1 MQCKHCNVAAPLG
14 DNGYL
19 SIGTIRTHLTDLLQ
33 LIRAKR
39 VWLSGGEPTTHPNFA
54 EALWMIREMVPE
66 VTLITNATRLHEP
79 EILKPLRHG
88 AIMCQV
94 SLTGLD
100 TASIAA
106 VYGSKTAA
114 RRILTNIKG
123 LRKSLPNN
131 KLILSAVLTRA
142 SAGDIDA
149 VIQFARDYG
158 YDTVIFTFF
167 KPIGRG
173 QANLGFRIPLIE
185 RVKIYDRIRR
195 MQNKN
200 SKISVKISGGVFDH
214 MDKIENKRF
223 QIRYSCQLACEE
235 LQITSDAKVHCCTL
249 MKNGLLNIS
258 IEEFTFALL
267 NNKRKVRLASR
278 AICPVLSA
286 TGK

>member
-1 MQCKHCNVAAPLG
+1 
-14 DNGYL
+14 
-19 SIGTIRTHLTDLLQ
+19 
-33 LIRAKR
+33 
-39 VWLSGGEPTTHPNFA
+39 
-54 EALWMIREMVPE
+54 
-66 VTLITNATRLHEP
+66 
-79 EILKPLRHG
+79 
-88 AIMCQV
+88 
-94 SLTGLD
+94 
-100 TASIAA
+100 
-106 VYGSKTAA
+106 
-114 RRILTNIKG
+114 
-123 LRKSLPNN
+123 LPNN